1 MDYSRLFGRR
11 LRAVRKSA
19 KLTQEKLAEAARLN
33 PKYLGQ
39 LERGEKRPSF
49 DVIASLAKALRTT
62 PATFFLF
69 EREETDERVLRRKI
83 DSVLQKCSSQ
93 QLQQIHRILTALVDI

>member
-1 MDYSRLFGRR
+1 MDYPKLFGKR
-11 LRAVRKSA
+11 LRAARKAA
-19 KLTQEKLAEAARLN
+19 KLTQERLAEAARLN

-49 DVIASLAKALRTT
+49 DVIVALAKVLRTT

-69 EREETDERVLRRKI
+69 EREETDERALRRKI
-83 DSVLQKCSSQ
+83 DNVLQKCSGQ
-93 QLQQIHRILTALVDI
+93 QLQQVHRILTALLDI

>member
-1 MDYSRLFGRR
+1 MDYPKLFGKR

-19 KLTQEKLAEAARLN
+19 KFTQESLAEAARLN

-49 DVIASLAKALRTT
+49 DVIAALAKALRTP

-69 EREETDERVLRRKI
+69 EREETDEKALRRKI
-83 DSVLQKCSSQ
+83 ESVLQKCSSQ

>member
-1 MDYSRLFGRR
+1 MDYPKLFGKR
-11 LRAVRKSA
+11 LRAVRKAA
-19 KLTQEKLAEAARLN
+19 KLTQERLAEAARLN

-49 DVIASLAKALRTT
+49 DVIASLAKALRTA

-69 EREETDERVLRRKI
+69 EREETDERALRSAI
-83 DSVLQKCSSQ
+83 DSVLRKCSSQ
-93 QLQQIHRILTALVDI
+93 QLQQIHRILTALLDI